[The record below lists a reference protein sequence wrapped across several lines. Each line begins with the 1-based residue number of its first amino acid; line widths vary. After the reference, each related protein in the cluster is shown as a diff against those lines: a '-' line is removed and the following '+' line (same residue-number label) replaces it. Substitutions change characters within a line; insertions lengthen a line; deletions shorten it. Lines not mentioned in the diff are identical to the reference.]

1 MNPEPIRS
9 MGEVLRASL
18 PAYDAPESLHAWAR
32 AQAPSAAAATAGVRA
47 PQPMRR
53 FAYAAAL
60 IVAIGAGWAGGSLAS
75 RARTEREARS
85 ALVASLVDTHVRS
98 LMAAHLTDI
107 QSSDH
112 HTVKPWFAGKVTFSP
127 RVPELAPQGFPL
139 LGGRLEYIAGHPAVA
154 LVYGRGLHSINLFI
168 WPSTASDAAASTAAY
183 HGYSLAHWTDRE
195 FTYWAVSDAA
205 ASELTAF
212 EHAYTT
218 AP

>member
-1 MNPEPIRS
+1 
-9 MGEVLRASL
+9 
-18 PAYDAPESLHAWAR
+18 
-32 AQAPSAAAATAGVRA
+32 
-47 PQPMRR
+47 MRR

-60 IVAIGAGWAGGSLAS
+60 LVAIGAGWAGGSLVT
-75 RARTEREARS
+75 RANAKREAQG

-112 HTVKPWFAGKVTFSP
+112 HTVKPWFAGKVAFSP
-127 RVPELAPQGFPL
+127 RVPELASQGFPL
-139 LGGRLEYIAGHPAVA
+139 VGGRLEYIAGHPAVA

-168 WPSTASDAAASTAAY
+168 WPLTTGNAAAPTAAY
-183 HGYSLAHWTDRE
+183 HGYSLVHWTDRE

-205 ASELTAF
+205 APELAAF
-212 EHAYTT
+212 ERAYTT